1 MPSLET
7 ENPVSVT
14 AFWVL
19 AARYADATGPRPVA
33 NDTFAE
39 RFMDEDARAVAQ
51 RFASLKRPNASFPV
65 RHRIIDDMLRRE
77 LEEDRGRRVV
87 VIGSGFDSRPFRL
100 EGGRWVE
107 LDEPA
112 LLRRKEARLPVSEAP
127 NELVRVPI
135 RFAEDS
141 LDEKLRPFATDDRA
155 VVVLEGVIGYLG
167 DPQRRALLTT
177 LGSALSAPRP
187 DLRPPH
193 EDVPPTVRPQVR
205 PHPRRDSARRSPRPT
220 TRPRRCSRELGYD
233 VREHVSVVQR
243 AVELGAR
250 GAPPAF
256 VPSPAAEPARR
267 ATASGSSTTRPRDG
281 TSRPPAPL

>member
-1 MPSLET
+1 VPSLET

-141 LDEKLRPFATDDRA
+141 LDDKLRPFATDDRA
-155 VVVLEGVIGYLG
+155 VSIEGVI
-167 DPQRRALLTT
+167 
-177 LGSALSAPRP
+177 
-187 DLRPPH
+187 
-193 EDVPPTVRPQVR
+193 
-205 PHPRRDSARRSPRPT
+205 
-220 TRPRRCSRELGYD
+220 RPRRSAAPGAADDLGRLVPRHRLICDLSRD
-233 VREHVSVVQR
+233 VPRRYGRRFVRILEDRRAVRPSDDAPGAWLPSSATTCEHVSVVS
-243 AVELGAR
+243 EPSSWAR
-250 GAPPAF
+250 GASAGIRS
-256 VPSPAAEPARR
+256 SPAAEPARGYQVWLFDHGR
-267 ATASGSSTTRPRDG
+267 ETELVIT
-281 TSRPPAPL
+281 APL

>member
-1 MPSLET
+1 
-7 ENPVSVT
+7 
-14 AFWVL
+14 
-19 AARYADATGPRPVA
+19 
-33 NDTFAE
+33 
-39 RFMDEDARAVAQ
+39 MDEDARAVAQ

-77 LEEDRGRRVV
+77 LEEDRGRRVA

-141 LDEKLRPFATDDRA
+141 LDEKLRPFATDDGA
-155 VVVLEGVIGYLG
+155 IVVLEGVIGYLG

-177 LGSALSAPRP
+177 LGRLFPRHRLIC
-187 DLRPPH
+187 DLLTR
-193 EDVPPTVRPQVR
+193 TFLRRYGRKFVRILGGLGVSFAVVR
-205 PHPRRDSARRSPRPT
+205 RRARGAVRRARLRRARARLGGPASRRAG
-220 TRPRRCSRELGYD
+220 RPRRSAGIR
-233 VREHVSVVQR
+233 S
-243 AVELGAR
+243 
-250 GAPPAF
+250 
-256 VPSPAAEPARR
+256 SPAAKPARGLPGL
-267 ATASGSSTTRPRDG
+267 ALRPRG
-281 TSRPPAPL
+281 RETGLVVPTAPL

>member
-1 MPSLET
+1 
-7 ENPVSVT
+7 
-14 AFWVL
+14 
-19 AARYADATGPRPVA
+19 
-33 NDTFAE
+33 
-39 RFMDEDARAVAQ
+39 
-51 RFASLKRPNASFPV
+51 
-65 RHRIIDDMLRRE
+65 MLRRE

-100 EGGRWVE
+100 DGGRWVE

-127 NELVRVPI
+127 NERVRVPI

-177 LGSALSAPRP
+177 LGRLFPRHRLICDLLTRTFLRRYGRKFVRILEGLGAPFASSDDAPEALFA
-187 DLRPPH
+187 
-193 EDVPPTVRPQVR
+193 
-205 PHPRRDSARRSPRPT
+205 
-220 TRPRRCSRELGYD
+220 ELGYD
-233 VREHVSVVQR
+233 VREHVSVVHR

-256 VPSPAAEPARR
+256 APRLLPSLREGYQVWLFDHAAVRR
-267 ATASGSSTTRPRDG
+267 D
-281 TSRPPAPL
+281 

>member
-1 MPSLET
+1 
-7 ENPVSVT
+7 
-14 AFWVL
+14 
-19 AARYADATGPRPVA
+19 
-33 NDTFAE
+33 
-39 RFMDEDARAVAQ
+39 MDEEARAVA
-51 RFASLKRPNASFPV
+51 RHFASLKRPNASFPV

-112 LLRRKEARLPVSEAP
+112 LLRRKEERLPVSEGP

-135 RFAEDS
+135 RFAEES
-141 LDEKLRPFATDDRA
+141 LDEKLRPFATGDRA

-177 LGSALSAPRP
+177 LGARFPRHDLICDLLTRTFLRRYGRKLVRTLDGLGAAFASSDDAPQALFA
-187 DLRPPH
+187 
-193 EDVPPTVRPQVR
+193 
-205 PHPRRDSARRSPRPT
+205 
-220 TRPRRCSRELGYD
+220 ELGYG
-233 VREHVSVVQR
+233 VRERVSVVQR
-243 AVELGAR
+243 AVELRAR

-256 VPSPAAEPARR
+256 VPRLLPSLRDGYRVWLFDHGAARR
-267 ATASGSSTTRPRDG
+267 D
-281 TSRPPAPL
+281 

>member
-19 AARYADATGPRPVA
+19 AARYADATGPRPVG

-39 RFMDEDARAVAQ
+39 RFMDEEARAVAR

-100 EGGRWVE
+100 GGGRWVE

-112 LLRRKEARLPVSEAP
+112 LLRRKEARLPVSEGP
-127 NELVRVPI
+127 NELIRVPI
-135 RFAEDS
+135 RFAEES
-141 LDEKLRPFATDDRA
+141 LDEKLRPFATEDRA

-167 DPQRRALLTT
+167 DPERRALLAT
-177 LGSALSAPRP
+177 LGRLFPRHGVICDLLTRTFLRRYGRKLVRILDGLGAPFASSDDAPEALFA
-187 DLRPPH
+187 
-193 EDVPPTVRPQVR
+193 
-205 PHPRRDSARRSPRPT
+205 
-220 TRPRRCSRELGYD
+220 ELGYS
-233 VREHVSVVQR
+233 VRERISVVQR

-256 VPSPAAEPARR
+256 VPRLLPSLREGYQVWLFDHGAARR
-267 ATASGSSTTRPRDG
+267 D
-281 TSRPPAPL
+281 

>member
-1 MPSLET
+1 VPSLET

-19 AARYADATGPRPVA
+19 AARYADATGPRPVG
-33 NDTFAE
+33 NDSFAE
-39 RFMDEDARAVAQ
+39 RFMDDEAWAVAR

-112 LLRRKEARLPVSEAP
+112 LLRRKEARLPVSEGP
-127 NELVRVPI
+127 NELIRVPI
-135 RFAEDS
+135 RFAEES
-141 LDEKLRPFATDDRA
+141 LDEKLRPFATEDRA

-167 DPQRRALLTT
+167 DPERRALLAT
-177 LGSALSAPRP
+177 LGRLFPRHGLICDLLTRTFLRRYGRKLVRILDGLGAPFASSDDAPEALFA
-187 DLRPPH
+187 
-193 EDVPPTVRPQVR
+193 
-205 PHPRRDSARRSPRPT
+205 
-220 TRPRRCSRELGYD
+220 ELGYG
-233 VREHVSVVQR
+233 VRERISVVQR

-256 VPSPAAEPARR
+256 VPRLLPSLREGYQVWLFDHGAAR
-267 ATASGSSTTRPRDG
+267 GD
-281 TSRPPAPL
+281 